1 MITGVDVSKS
11 FDDIKAL
18 DNANF
23 HIDRG
28 SIYGLV
34 GPNGSGKSTLIR
46 HVMGVFEP
54 DEGEI
59 LVGGEPVF
67 ENIAVKDRMAYVPD
81 EIMFGNSTTLGSVA
95 KLYDGCYSRFDRDRM
110 NRIMSV
116 FSNVSDKKAFRKMS
130 KGMQKQA
137 ALILALSCRPE
148 VLVLDEPM
156 DGLDPMARHNIWKII
171 MEAVAEEQMTVLV
184 SSHNLRELEDVCDH
198 VGIMDHGR
206 IILEQSLD
214 EMQASLTKVTLA
226 YEVEETKLEFGEGID
241 ILHDEAMGR
250 MHTVILRGDRELI
263 GTRIRE
269 SEAVFS
275 EYAPLTL
282 EEIFIHE
289 LGGENDEIKNILF

>member
-23 HIDRG
+23 HVDRG

-59 LVGGEPVF
+59 LVGGEPIF

-81 EIMFGNSTTLGSVA
+81 EIMFGNSTTLWSVA

-226 YEVEETKLEFGEGID
+226 YEAEETKPEFGEGID

-263 GTRIRE
+263 ATRIRE

>member
-226 YEVEETKLEFGEGID
+226 FESEETKPEFGEGID